1 MSDNTEPS
9 MAEMWD
15 KLEPHDREV
24 LARVCGIPEAQL
36 ALTRVSSVLLRL
48 LGALG
53 HVTTVEARRR
63 EAMEAQIRAEKAKVE
78 LDLHRRLY
86 SAGLQANS
94 DLMKAL
100 TAVRMK
106 AEEAAK
112 AGNLQQA
119 DQLHRLAERMEHD
132 LRQEAMQDKY
142 ALVGRHF

>member
-1 MSDNTEPS
+1 

-15 KLEPHDREV
+15 KLEPNDRAV

-53 HVTTVEARRR
+53 HVTAVEARKR
-63 EAMEAQIRAEKAKVE
+63 EELEAQLRAEKAKIDA
-78 LDLHRRLY
+78 DLHRRLY

-100 TAVRMK
+100 TSVRMQIEK
-106 AEEAAK
+106 ATLE
-112 AGNLQQA
+112 GHTQQA
-119 DQLHRLAERMEHD
+119 EQLHRLAERMEHD
-132 LRQEAMQDKY
+132 LRQETLQDKY